1 MKTTIEINEL
11 NFESEVLKSTVP
23 VLVDFWATWCGP
35 CKMIAPV
42 LEEIAKE
49 SAGRVKVVK
58 VDVDQNQNL
67 AARFNI
73 QSIPTLLFFS
83 NGNVVAQQVGAASK
97 KVILAKVESISST
110 VTAPSA

>member
-1 MKTTIEINEL
+1 MKTTIEINET
-11 NFESEVLKSTVP
+11 NFETEVLKSTGP

-42 LEEIAKE
+42 LEQIATE
-49 SAGRVKVVK
+49 NVGRVKVVK
-58 VDVDQNQNL
+58 VDVDQNQDL

-83 NGNVVAQQVGAASK
+83 NGNVVAQQVGVASK
-97 KVILAKVESISST
+97 KAILAKLDSISAT
-110 VTAPSA
+110 NIAPAV

>member
-1 MKTTIEINEL
+1 MNAMTEINEA
-11 NFESEVLKSTVP
+11 NFETEVLKSTVP
-23 VLVDFWATWCGP
+23 VVVDFWATWCGP

-42 LEEIAKE
+42 LEEIATE

-97 KVILAKVESISST
+97 KAMLAKLDSI
-110 VTAPSA
+110 VAARPAA

>member
-1 MKTTIEINEL
+1 MKAMTEINEA
-11 NFESEVLKSTVP
+11 NFETEVLKSTVP
-23 VLVDFWATWCGP
+23 VVVDFWATWCGP

-42 LEEIAKE
+42 LEEIATE
-49 SAGRVKVVK
+49 STGRVKVVK

-97 KVILAKVESISST
+97 KAILAKLDSIAAA
-110 VTAPSA
+110 TAA